1 MINEMTGE
9 LIQASMVLSPDEQF
23 DDFVEVARVP
33 AWPPSPQLGQHFI
46 VFFDD
51 AGAQRSNL

>member
-9 LIQASMVLSPDEQF
+9 LIQASMVLPPNEQF
-23 DDFVEVARVP
+23 DYFVKVARVP
-33 AWPPSPQLGQHFI
+33 ARPTPPQLGQHFI